1 MHGVEVKSGWAGLWI
16 NEHLAPTLWRLAS
29 VTADGVPLAEIIN
42 YVGRTERMDQ
52 AWNDVVAALLASMP
66 AARAARK
73 ARGLPPDEAEE
84 ERVRKEL
91 RDGHAPNRNTHHTE
105 GGSKQTREPEASPHI
120 LSAEGVRK
128 LCASELFRHEWE
140 CAGYAMPPECRTGA

>member
-29 VTADGVPLAEIIN
+29 VTADGVPLAEILN

-52 AWNDVVAALLASMP
+52 AWNDVVAALLASIP
-66 AARAARK
+66 AARAAQK

-91 RDGHAPNRNTHHTE
+91 RDGH
-105 GGSKQTREPEASPHI
+105 
-120 LSAEGVRK
+120 VRQ
-128 LCASELFRHEWE
+128 ARH
-140 CAGYAMPPECRTGA
+140 AHPQY